1 MDMEN
6 KVTVIGTK
14 GICPFN
20 RAVEHFTSKG
30 GEVIILNPL
39 YVYCKE
45 QILSAVEHA
54 ERAFS
59 NGSNRSKTLLTEIIM
74 YTSGERQASKALK
87 KMRPA
92 EGADENVLVLLNIDD
107 PELDSIGLIECPSLL
122 EGNDEKAKAMGLD
135 AKGMDVDMRDLA
147 MELVAMLD
155 IEKV

>member
-1 MDMEN
+1 MEN

-14 GICPFN
+14 GTCPFDK
-20 RAVEHFTSKG
+20 AVEHFTSKG

-45 QILSAVEHA
+45 QILSAIEHA

-59 NGSNRSKTLLTEIIM
+59 NGTNRSKTLLTEIIM
-74 YTSGERQASKALK
+74 YVSGERQVSKALK

-92 EGADENVLVLLNIDD
+92 EDADENVLVLLNVDD
-107 PELDSIGLIECPSLL
+107 PDLDSIGLTVCPSVL

-135 AKGMDVDMRDLA
+135 TKGMNIDMRDLA